1 MIGNIVYLYLL
12 DLENTLA
19 VRQELIKDRFCK
31 VIEANAIKGGSND
44 EQYMQYKLQSLN
56 SDRIYT
62 TNNYLS
68 PYRFCLL
75 SELEESIENIS
86 SILREDKL
94 EEMKQILEEIKT
106 AWNYIYAYFF
116 MQLLHCLLLICF

>member
-31 VIEANAIKGGSND
+31 VIEVNAIKDSNND
-44 EQYMQYKLQSLN
+44 NKYMQYKLQSLN
-56 SDRIYT
+56 SGKTYT

-75 SELEESIENIS
+75 SELEDSIESVS
-86 SILREDKL
+86 SIVREDKL
-94 EEMKQILEEIKT
+94 ETMKQILEEIKT
-106 AWNYIYAYFF
+106 A
-116 MQLLHCLLLICF
+116 

>member
-31 VIEANAIKGGSND
+31 VIEANAIKGGSNN

-94 EEMKQILEEIKT
+94 KEMKQILEEIKT
-106 AWNYIYAYFF
+106 A
-116 MQLLHCLLLICF
+116 

>member
-12 DLENTLA
+12 NLENTLA

-31 VIEANAIKGGSND
+31 VIEANAIKGGSNN

-106 AWNYIYAYFF
+106 A
-116 MQLLHCLLLICF
+116 